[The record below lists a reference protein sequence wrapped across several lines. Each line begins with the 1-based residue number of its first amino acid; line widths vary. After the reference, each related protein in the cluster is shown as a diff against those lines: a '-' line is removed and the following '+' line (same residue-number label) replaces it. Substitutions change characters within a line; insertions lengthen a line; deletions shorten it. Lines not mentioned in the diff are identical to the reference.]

1 MAQKGNPLS
10 ADSAPL
16 PTAGISLQLW
26 AETVM
31 DAKLKKG
38 ELKFKMGAN

>member
-1 MAQKGNPLS
+1 MAQKGNQLS
-10 ADSAPL
+10 ADSALL

-26 AETVM
+26 AEMVM

-38 ELKFKMGAN
+38 EVKFKTAAN